1 MMEVNI
7 DAGKALLVIVLTIGG
22 VVLINLAI
30 YAMVKGRSTTDQ
42 IELMRK
48 AVKQSRDPWQAED
61 KALKDLS
68 ELVKKLKGEPVSSDQ
83 VDSRMEEPRDETR

>member
-1 MMEVNI
+1 MEVNI

-22 VVLINLAI
+22 VILINLAI
-30 YAMVKGRSTTDQ
+30 YAMVKGKGTIGQ

-48 AVKQSRDPWQAED
+48 AANQARNPWELED

-68 ELVKKLKGEPVSSDQ
+68 ELVKQLKNEPVSPDQ
-83 VDSRMEEPRDETR
+83 ADNQTEKPGKDT